1 MPSTHPDHYETFLEM
16 MKRKRTG
23 QLEKIV
29 PDDCFSDLEFGR
41 CEIED
46 CFYVYRSAIDR
57 VRHLM
62 LCHKAT
68 RKETNFDGSFVCK
81 FKLPNGELCGFK
93 GKTQHYLNKH
103 KDEENHKIR
112 VHKKKSNQPETP
124 KEKKAQKK
132 AQRKAQKQ
140 AKQKKLKKK
149 KKPVEFLDE
158 LINDNEEL
166 GEENEQQPGNP
177 MKKVAQQ
184 IQAETRNKKLPETL
198 AELDEM
204 LDEEESDFSE
214 DELGEEEELGTT
226 DEELSEEDIGEEF

>member
-1 MPSTHPDHYETFLEM
+1 MWAHGSKTRF
-16 MKRKRTG
+16 
-23 QLEKIV
+23 
-29 PDDCFSDLEFGR
+29 FG
-41 CEIED
+41 D
-46 CFYVYRSAIDR
+46 
-57 VRHLM
+57 
-62 LCHKAT
+62 
-68 RKETNFDGSFVCK
+68 
-81 FKLPNGELCGFK
+81 
-93 GKTQHYLNKH
+93 
-103 KDEENHKIR
+103 
-112 VHKKKSNQPETP
+112 